1 MSGTMLCAARST
13 APDTPVTQS
22 RGAQSFFQHGFVSAY
37 SAAEH
42 LTMKSHQR
50 RNLACPCVGQVKD
63 RARTDMKEV
72 HELGLELAP

>member
-22 RGAQSFFQHGFVSAY
+22 RAQSLFQHGFVSAY
-37 SAAEH
+37 SAAQH
-42 LTMKSHQR
+42 LTMKSHQG

-72 HELGLELAP
+72 HELRLELAP